1 GQEAPTHSA
10 GQRSAARLVTGDPTR
25 PAARRIAR
33 PGPMPATIRQAH
45 AAISCCSEISGQNY
59 SDGPGLE
66 ISKKVSKQHW

>member
-1 GQEAPTHSA
+1 M
-10 GQRSAARLVTGDPTR
+10 TGDPTR

-45 AAISCCSEISGQNY
+45 AAISCCSEISGQDY
-59 SDGPGLE
+59 SDGPDLE